1 MVLEKFKEQFLQ
13 PLSEVDR
20 LLAIAVPSHAHATF
34 LKNKIPNNTVFLGH
48 FFDENQNSHWLEFLR
63 EEGFFR
69 YPPREGRWPQ
79 AGYLARM
86 ARIDDATAE
95 RICAVICELG
105 DVDNR
110 LTRAELL
117 EGISAMP
124 PRIGA
129 KLVDKI
135 EPWAREVMGFP
146 VEEFGT
152 HRTVCNGRRTGG
164 CF

>member
-1 MVLEKFKEQFLQ
+1 
-13 PLSEVDR
+13 
-20 LLAIAVPSHAHATF
+20 
-34 LKNKIPNNTVFLGH
+34 
-48 FFDENQNSHWLEFLR
+48 
-63 EEGFFR
+63 
-69 YPPREGRWPQ
+69 
-79 AGYLARM
+79 M

-117 EGISAMP
+117 EGIGAMP